1 MEIKEISEYVKARLD
16 EKRYSHTKRVVKKAK
31 QLAKL
36 YNAPIDKVKIGAYLH
51 DIAKF
56 YKVEDMAELVGNK
69 YPEVNR
75 EVYRNGQIL
84 HGFAA
89 AEIAERELGIEDTE
103 ILDAIRYHTV
113 GKENMSLTA
122 KIVYL
127 ADAIEDARDWF
138 GVVKARKLAEKNIDT
153 AIIYELDRKMEYL
166 MKKDSLIHP
175 NTLAFRNDLLTKK
188 KKERVKI

>member
-56 YKVEDMAELVGNK
+56 YKVSDMIELIGDK

-75 EVYRNGQIL
+75 DVYRNGQIL

-89 AEIAERELGIEDTE
+89 AEVVEKELGIKDEE
-103 ILDAIRYHTV
+103 ILDAIRYHTI
-113 GKENMSLTA
+113 GKEDMSLIA

-127 ADAIEDARDWF
+127 ADAVEDERDWL
-138 GVVKARKLAEKNIDT
+138 GVVKARKLAEKNINT
-153 AIIYELDRKMEYL
+153 AIIYELDKKIEYL
-166 MKKDSLIHP
+166 IKKGSLIHP

-188 KKERVKI
+188 KKEREKI